1 MARVL
6 DLNAVQDSLMDLT
19 LRDPDHTLVHL
30 DIPTEELIDELQNMQ
45 DTLKKMENGTKSAV
59 NAIYDLMAR
68 LINCNLDFFK
78 VTAEELPTKYGMNLV
93 VSVNFFRAYMECI
106 EEVVSAKN

>member
-45 DTLKKMENGTKSAV
+45 GTLKMMETGTKPAI

-78 VTAEELPTKYGMNLV
+78 VTAAELPTKYHMNLV
-93 VSVNFFRAYMECI
+93 VSLQFFSAYMQSI
-106 EEVVSAKN
+106 EELAAAKN